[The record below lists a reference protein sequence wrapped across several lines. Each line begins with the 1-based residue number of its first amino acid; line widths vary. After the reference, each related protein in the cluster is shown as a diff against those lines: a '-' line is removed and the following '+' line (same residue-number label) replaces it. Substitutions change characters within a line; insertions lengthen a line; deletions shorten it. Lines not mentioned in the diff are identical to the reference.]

1 MTRVVCL
8 SVLCCSLYSL
18 CLGAGRGDLPL
29 LKIDTKSPTQDVSLI
44 DIMESNL
51 YVNDMISMCEENVG
65 HRCVHFTECDEE
77 GYWDPNLVTS
87 DMFDVRY
94 QSIKGIIPKKIFLE
108 IFFVGLAI
116 ETIRMT
122 FVPRKTKSAVKLDQE
137 SFPSGSN
144 VILID

>member
-94 QSIKGIIPKKIFLE
+94 PGNYSQENIFRNFLCRFGNRDHQNDICPE
-108 IFFVGLAI
+108 ENQVCC
-116 ETIRMT
+116 
-122 FVPRKTKSAVKLDQE
+122 KTRPGKFSVWLKCY
-137 SFPSGSN
+137 SY
-144 VILID
+144 